1 MIIFPR
7 EIIED
12 VSSNFLM
19 MLEEFKFI
27 NIKRENNS
35 LTFKDCNATLQFL
48 VNILEPFS
56 YTL

>member
-1 MIIFPR
+1 MQ
-7 EIIED
+7 IED

-27 NIKRENNS
+27 NIRENNS

>member
-1 MIIFPR
+1 MQ
-7 EIIED
+7 IED

-27 NIKRENNS
+27 NIKKENNS